1 MCQAAVF
8 NNSGS
13 LIESTFDVSGEDVDK
28 WVHLFDDEE
37 DAFRQG
43 VDVGEEHY
51 DIHRW
56 YGDRYICGRR
66 GQGKE
71 LVGVAI
77 VKLCKPESQILFTIG
92 VFEFPMLAARA
103 VPILEAF
110 SKSHLSPMLE

>member
-1 MCQAAVF
+1 MQLEMCQAAVF

-51 DIHRW
+51 DIHRFV
-56 YGDRYICGRR
+56 YLEIV
-66 GQGKE
+66 
-71 LVGVAI
+71 LHNPAI
-77 VKLCKPESQILFTIG
+77 
-92 VFEFPMLAARA
+92 
-103 VPILEAF
+103 
-110 SKSHLSPMLE
+110 